1 LSFSANVCCR
11 CCAKQ
16 VCAIDCDIDA
26 LLNTTSKVKRM
37 SRIWYTRC
45 PAPTPFGIAA
55 QKGWLK
61 EEFAADGFDVKALQD
76 ADEVLIRRSHFTHSQ
91 PWSFRQGGN
100 IPALWARAQGSDT
113 RLIGLSWVD
122 EFQALITLDR
132 QLEATP
138 GALAGRRFGFPLNTR
153 ASVVDFHRATALRG
167 FSSLLGAIG
176 VQFEDIDFVELPHT
190 PRGLE
195 DAKPAHDAPLDVWL
209 DAQRSHEFS
218 REAEALL
225 RGEADIVFVKGA
237 TGLDI
242 ANLLNAKILIDISA
256 QPDRALHANNGTPR
270 PLTVDA
276 QLLRE
281 RPDVVERVLAR
292 TLSVGDW
299 ANTHALEVA
308 SYVGRE
314 TRSAEHWVE
323 HAYPGGLHT
332 QLTIGLDPQALAA
345 LADFKRFLFKWGFIP
360 SDFDFDTWVDP
371 APLAAALE
379 RRNALAVSTG

>member
-1 LSFSANVCCR
+1 
-11 CCAKQ
+11 
-16 VCAIDCDIDA
+16 
-26 LLNTTSKVKRM
+26 M
-37 SRIWYTRC
+37 SRLWYTRC
-45 PAPTPFGIAA
+45 PAPTPFGITV
-55 QKGWLK
+55 QKGWLQ
-61 EEFAADGFDVKALQD
+61 EEFAADGIDVKALQD
-76 ADEVLIRRSHFTHSQ
+76 ADDALIRRSHFTHSQ

-113 RLIGLSWVD
+113 RLIGLNWVD

-132 QLEATP
+132 QLGATP
-138 GALAGRRFGFPLNTR
+138 EALAGRRFGFPRNTS
-153 ASVVDFHRATALRG
+153 ANVVDFHRATALRG
-167 FSSLLGAIG
+167 FSSLLDTVG
-176 VQFEDIDFVELPHT
+176 VQFEDIVFVELPHA

-195 DAKPAHDAPLDVWL
+195 DAKPAGDAPLDAWL
-209 DAQRSHEFS
+209 DAQRSHEFA

-242 ANLLNAKILIDISA
+242 ANLLNAKILVEISA
-256 QPDRALHANNGTPR
+256 QPNRLAHANNGTPR

-281 RPDVVERVLAR
+281 RPDIVERVLAR
-292 TLSVGDW
+292 TLDTGGW
-299 ANTHALEVA
+299 ANAHAADVR

-314 TRSAEHWVE
+314 VRSAEHWVE
-323 HAYPGGLHT
+323 RAYPGGLHR

-345 LADFKRFLFKWGFIP
+345 LADFKHFLFKWGFIV
-360 SDFDFDTWVDP
+360 SDFDFDAWVDP

-379 RRNALAVSTG
+379 RRRALTPATV

>member
-1 LSFSANVCCR
+1 
-11 CCAKQ
+11 
-16 VCAIDCDIDA
+16 
-26 LLNTTSKVKRM
+26 M

-55 QKGWLK
+55 QKGWLQQ
-61 EEFAADGFDVKALQD
+61 EFAADGIDVKALQD
-76 ADEVLIRRSHFTHSQ
+76 ADDVLIRRSHFTHSQ

-100 IPALWARAQGSDT
+100 IPPLWARAQGSDT

-132 QLEATP
+132 QLDATP
-138 GALAGRRFGFPLNTR
+138 HALAGRRFGFPRSTR

-167 FSSLLGAIG
+167 FSSLLNAIG
-176 VQFEDIDFVELPHT
+176 VQFEDIDLVELPHT

-195 DAKPAHDAPLDVWL
+195 DAKPAADASLGEWL
-209 DAQRSHEFS
+209 DAQRSHEFA

-225 RGEADIVFVKGA
+225 RGEADVVFVKGA

-242 ANLLNAKILIDISA
+242 ANLLGAKILVEIGA
-256 QPDRALHANNGTPR
+256 QPNRVLHANNGTPR

-281 RPDVVERVLAR
+281 RPDLVERVLVR
-292 TLSVGDW
+292 TLDAGDW
-299 ANTHALEVA
+299 ASAHATEVA

-314 TRSAEHWVE
+314 VRSAEHWVE
-323 HAYPGGLHT
+323 RAYPGGLHR
-332 QLTIGLDPQALAA
+332 QLTMGLDPQALAA
-345 LADFKRFLFKWGFIP
+345 LADFKRFLFKWGFIAT
-360 SDFDFDTWVDP
+360 DFDFDAWVDP

-379 RRNALAVSTG
+379 RRNAHVASSA